1 MQNDNTFAETS
12 LPLMNRKTL
21 NDPIE
26 ILENN
31 IETMTNDQDDENV
44 YEIDPV
50 IIISIFFKN

>member
-1 MQNDNTFAETS
+1 MQIDNRITERS
-12 LPLMNRKTL
+12 LPLMNRETSD
-21 NDPIE
+21 DPNE
-26 ILENN
+26 ILKNN

>member
-1 MQNDNTFAETS
+1 MQMDNTIDETS

-21 NDPIE
+21 DDPNE
-26 ILENN
+26 ILKNN
-31 IETMTNDQDDENV
+31 IETMTKDHDDENV

>member
-12 LPLMNRKTL
+12 SPINIKTL
-21 NDPIE
+21 DDPNE
-26 ILENN
+26 ILKNN
-31 IETMTNDQDDENV
+31 IETMTKDHDENV